1 MLRTIKLGA
10 AGIAV
15 AALSLLGAQAASA
28 STTTGANRPATF
40 GCQQYNN
47 GFCGDQVLPATGNTP
62 LAMDVF
68 QGKPKVGNGVIVY
81 PYSSTDG
88 AQDFI
93 FKHFSGNADNS
104 KTFEYAPNGI
114 PSGRCVSSP
123 QVTAGTKL
131 ILRNCNE
138 GPWQTF
144 IPVGPNSFNNY
155 EWYPEAGS
163 PNLVITD
170 STSGLAGKQLALGFA
185 VGSSY
190 QNWAFTQGAPV
201 K

>member
-1 MLRTIKLGA
+1 MFRKLTLGA
-10 AGIAV
+10 AGFAAGFAV
-15 AALSLLGAQAASA
+15 LALTALGTTAASA
-28 STTTGANRPATF
+28 SVVPGTF
-40 GCQQYNN
+40 GCQQD
-47 GFCGDQVLPATGNTP
+47 GSCGDQVLPATGIPP

-68 QGKPKVGNGVIVY
+68 QGKPKVGNAIIVW

-88 AQDFI
+88 AEDFI

-104 KTFEYAPNGI
+104 KTFEYAPNGV

-123 QVTAGTKL
+123 QVTPGTKL

-144 IPVGPNSFNNY
+144 IPVGPNTFGNY
-155 EWYPEAGS
+155 SWYPEAGS

-170 STSGLAGKQLALGFA
+170 PGSGLARTQLALGFA

-190 QNWAFTQGAPV
+190 QEFAFTSGAPV